1 LGAALAKA
9 LSLPFIDADDLHSPA
24 NKDKMSQGKALTDT
38 DRAPWLVS
46 VRNAAVAAT
55 TEGKARGAQTG
66 VVVACSALKK
76 SYREVLRGQRAELDL
91 RNSPKG
97 GTRSSIAVSGEDEG
111 VDQKGQDG
119 SEWLAEDQRAVSRTA
134 LPQPLLVDA
143 PRTVT
148 FFVHPSGPRDVLLKR
163 MTARGSHFMKAE
175 MLESQLATL
184 EDPAETGEAGI
195 VQVGLEEKLEEQVRV
210 ALEGLRTVG
219 AIPRRIEA
227 CIGGMAGV

>member
-46 VRNAAVAAT
+46 VRSAAVAAT
-55 TEGKARGAQTG
+55 TEAKARGAQAG

-76 SYREVLRGQRAELDL
+76 SYRAVLRGERAEPDL

-97 GTRSSIAVSGEDEG
+97 GTRSSIVVSGEDGG
-111 VDQKGQDG
+111 VDQKEQES
-119 SEWLAEDQRAVSRTA
+119 SEWLAGDQRRVSRTA
-134 LPQPLLVDA
+134 PPQLSPVDMS
-143 PRTVT
+143 RTVT
-148 FFVHPSGPRDVLLKR
+148 FFVHPSGPREVLLKR
-163 MTARGSHFMKAE
+163 MTARESHFMKAD
-175 MLESQLATL
+175 MLGSQLDTL

-195 VQVGLEEKLEEQVRV
+195 VQVGLEGKLEEQVRTV
-210 ALEGLRTVG
+210 LEGLRTVG
-219 AIPRRIEA
+219 AISS
-227 CIGGMAGV
+227 